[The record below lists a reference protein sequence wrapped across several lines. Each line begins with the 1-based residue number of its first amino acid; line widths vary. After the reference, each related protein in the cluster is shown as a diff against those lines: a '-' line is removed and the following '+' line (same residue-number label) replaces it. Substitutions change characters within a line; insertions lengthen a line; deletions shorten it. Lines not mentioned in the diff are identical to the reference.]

1 MTIPFLD
8 FEPMHSS
15 IKEEIMEAFDSFY
28 DSRWYVLGDRLKKFE
43 QDYAEFSNVN
53 YTIGTSNGLDAI
65 YLGLKTLGIGESDE
79 VIMPSNTF
87 IATVLAVSFVGA
99 TPVFVEPDSE
109 TYLIDPKKIRKAIS
123 SKTKAIIP
131 VHLFGQACQMDEI
144 LELAKQHRLFVL
156 EDNAQAHGA
165 RFKGQITG
173 SFGDINATSFYPGK
187 NLGALGDAGA
197 LTTQMDSLASSA
209 RMLRNY
215 GSSEKY
221 RHTLAG
227 HNMRL
232 DELQAAI
239 LSVKLKHLQEWT
251 FQRQEIATYYS
262 ESLSDCGNLI
272 LPKTHPDATH
282 VYHLYVVRCSRRD
295 KLQTFLKKKGI
306 GTLIHYPIPPHLQEA
321 YQSLGFKKGDFPIA
335 EELAQTSLSLPI
347 WPGMTRPQLDFVVQ
361 QVRKFF
367 GKS

>member
-8 FEPMHSS
+8 FEPMHTS
-15 IKEEIMEAFDSFY
+15 IKEEIMEAFESFY

-43 QDYAEFSNVN
+43 QEYASFSQVN
-53 YTIGTSNGLDAI
+53 YAIGTSNGLDAI
-65 YLGLKTLGIGESDE
+65 YLGLKTLGIGELDE

-99 TPVFVEPDSE
+99 TPIFVEPDPK
-109 TYLIDPKKIRKAIS
+109 TYLIDPKKIKQAIS
-123 SKTKAIIP
+123 AKTKAIIP
-131 VHLFGQACQMDEI
+131 VHLYGQACQMDDI
-144 LELAKQHRLFVL
+144 MELAKQHRLFVL

-221 RHTLAG
+221 HHTLAG

-251 FQRQEIATYYS
+251 VQRQEIANFYS
-262 ESLSDCGNLI
+262 ESLSECDDLI
-272 LPKTHPDATH
+272 LPKTHPEATH
-282 VYHLYVVRCSRRD
+282 VYHLYVVKCTRRD
-295 KLQTFLKKKGI
+295 ELQAFLKEKEI

-321 YQSLGFKKGDFPIA
+321 YQNLGFQKGDFPIA
-335 EELAQTSLSLPI
+335 EELAQTCLSLPI
-347 WPGMTRPQLDFVVQ
+347 WPGMKRSQIDFVAQ
-361 QVRKFF
+361 QVIAFF

>member
-1 MTIPFLD
+1 MNIPFLD
-8 FEPMHSS
+8 FEPMHTS
-15 IKEEIMEAFDSFY
+15 IKQEIMEAFESFY

-43 QDYAEFSNVN
+43 QEYAAFSQVN
-53 YTIGTSNGLDAI
+53 YAVGTSNGLDAI
-65 YLGLKTLGIGESDE
+65 YLGLKALRIGKSDE

-99 TPVFVEPDSE
+99 TPIFVEPDPE
-109 TYLIDPKKIRKAIS
+109 TYLIDPKKIKKAIS
-123 SKTKAIIP
+123 AKTKAIIP
-131 VHLFGQACQMDEI
+131 VHLYGQACQMDEVM
-144 LELAKQHRLFVL
+144 ELARHHRIYVL

-165 RFKGQITG
+165 TYKGQITG

-197 LTTQMDSLASSA
+197 LTTQVESLASSV

-251 FQRQEIATYYS
+251 VQRQEIANFYS
-262 ESLSDCGNLI
+262 DSLSECGDLI
-272 LPKTHPDATH
+272 LPKTHPEATH
-282 VYHLYVVRCSRRD
+282 VYHLYVVRCTRRD
-295 KLQTFLKKKGI
+295 ELQAFLKEKEI
-306 GTLIHYPIPPHLQEA
+306 GTLIHYPIPTHLQEA
-321 YQSLGFKKGDFPIA
+321 YQNLGFQKGDFPIA
-335 EELAQTSLSLPI
+335 EVLAQTCLSLPI
-347 WPGMTRPQLDFVVQ
+347 WPGMTRSQLDFVAQ
-361 QVRKFF
+361 QVKAFF